1 MKKNQ
6 IYLHQDYQVMKCI
19 FTYIL
24 LFITILSQGQTNA
37 NTNVS
42 LFSEDIFTYNS
53 SNYIQ
58 ELAKDMDTLFFNRY
72 EEEILDFE
80 KEDSAKGITKGEIL
94 FVGSSSFKK
103 WTNIET
109 DLFPLRVLN
118 RGFGGSTMP
127 ELDYYFFR
135 IVRPYKPAAIVIYEG
150 DNDVLAPFLTS
161 SVILKS
167 FDIFVQLTKQF
178 LPNTKVFFVSVKP
191 SPSRVD
197 YLKKMQE
204 TNSLI
209 KSYCTKDKNLFYID
223 ITKHMFNEDGQIR
236 EDIFRN
242 DRIHINEKGYKIW
255 SEIIKVD
262 LMRNM

>member
-1 MKKNQ
+1 MKW
-6 IYLHQDYQVMKCI
+6 L

-24 LFITILSQGQTNA
+24 LFITILSHGQTNA
-37 NTNVS
+37 DTNVS
-42 LFSEDIFTYNS
+42 LFSEDFFTYNS

-58 ELAKDMDTLFFNRY
+58 ELAKDMDTIFFNRY

-80 KEDSAKGITKGEIL
+80 KEDSAKGITKGNIL
-94 FVGSSSFKK
+94 FVGSSSFRK

-135 IVRPYKPAAIVIYEG
+135 IVKPYNPSAIVIYEG
-150 DNDVLAPFLTS
+150 DNDVLAPFLTPV
-161 SVILKS
+161 VILKS
-167 FDIFVQLTKQF
+167 FDILIQLSKQF
-178 LPNTKVFFVSVKP
+178 LPNTKIFFVSIKP

-204 TNSLI
+204 TNLLI

-223 ITKHMFNEDGQIR
+223 ITKQMFNEEGQIR
-236 EDIFRN
+236 EDIFRK
-242 DRIHINEKGYKIW
+242 DRLHMNKKGYKIW
-255 SEIIKVD
+255 SEIIKSE
-262 LMRNM
+262 LMRNI